1 MNKLWLLI
9 GLLCAVSVEAGSLPQ
24 RYAVADG
31 AVIATIN
38 TGISGL
44 ATNTKAYG
52 SGTTAG
58 TDNTDSTYF
67 KDAST
72 TKNVKVV
79 IDGTAGATAHNTD
92 WTISRVFFAGTA
104 PTIGIWLYFP
114 VAANVN
120 SCALLITADNFAN
133 YFQANMTG
141 IQAKR
146 DGWNFFAPH
155 KLDFSVGGGSPSW
168 TATMTRMRLQCEGAA
183 AVTTTYYIDQNYTG
197 FYARPQVVFTF
208 DDNEATIF
216 TVGQP
221 ILDAKGWKA
230 TLFSQGQRIDA
241 NGYGTLAQHQAWRA
255 AGHEIYSHT
264 QTHVNLTAVPPTQA
278 AAEIAAGQATIV
290 RLGIASPGPLCFA
303 YPFGNFNDTVKA
315 ILRAGGYVCARAVG
329 GNSYT
334 PYLSIKGYEFDELQ
348 VEATELNNSVTLAQ
362 ALAEVDQAIKYG
374 GTVVFLIHAFVASSP
389 GASSWVTSDF
399 QALCSYIQARESLVT
414 VRPFGSWFAG
424 HAGARKAR

>member
-1 MNKLWLLI
+1 MNKLWIFI
-9 GLLCAVSVEAGSLPQ
+9 GLLCAASADAGSLPQ
-24 RYAVADG
+24 RYAVAEG
-31 AVIATIN
+31 SVIATIN

-44 ATNTKAYG
+44 AVNTKAYG

-58 TDNTDSTYF
+58 TDNTDSAYF

-92 WTISRVFFAGTA
+92 WTISKVFFSGAA
-104 PTIGIWLYFP
+104 PTVGLWLYFP
-114 VAANVN
+114 VAANV
-120 SCALLITADNFAN
+120 SGCTIMLTADNYTN
-133 YFQANMTG
+133 YFQANMNG
-141 IQAKR
+141 IQTKR

-155 KLDFSVGGGSPSW
+155 KLDFTVGGGSPSW
-168 TATMTRMRLQCEGAA
+168 SSTMTKMRLQCEGANT
-183 AVTTTYYIDQNYTG
+183 VVTTYYIDQNYTG

-241 NGYGTLAQHQAWRA
+241 NGYGTLAQHRAWRT

-264 QTHVNLTAVPPTQA
+264 QTHVNLTAVPSTQA
-278 AAEIAAGQATIV
+278 AAEIVAGQSTID
-290 RLGIASPGPLCFA
+290 RLGLTSPGPQCFA
-303 YPFGNFNDTVKA
+303 YPFGNFNDTIKG
-315 ILRAGGYVCARAVG
+315 ILRGAGFVCARAVG
-329 GNSYT
+329 GSSAT
-334 PYLSIKGYEFDELQ
+334 PYLTIKGYEFDEYQ
-348 VEATELNNSVTLAQ
+348 IEATELNNGVTLAQ
-362 ALAEVDQAIKYG
+362 AQAEVDQAIKYG
-374 GTVVFLIHAFVASSP
+374 GTVVFLVHAFVASSP

-399 QALCSYIQARESLVT
+399 QALCSYIQAREALVT
-414 VRPFGSWFAG
+414 VRPFGNWFAG
-424 HAGARKAR
+424 HVYPRRSR